1 MGIRANCKVP
11 QVSDMPRAPW
21 SSLFVYH
28 LPFIIHSETLLKQML
43 SYKYVMLG
51 HLWHKIRNE
60 STCIHKIE
68 KCQPKQ
74 KQYIFCGIEIC
85 NLIIPPHTPNQVLT
99 QSQSNA
105 SLFVFFFCLLESFQ
119 VCKILSFVITIIKGS
134 NQHILN
140 NWLTL
145 LQKSTLKVGWSHG
158 KCIGPSKN

>member
-1 MGIRANCKVP
+1 
-11 QVSDMPRAPW
+11 
-21 SSLFVYH
+21 
-28 LPFIIHSETLLKQML
+28 ML

-60 STCIHKIE
+60 PACIHKID

-74 KQYIFCGIEIC
+74 KQYIFCGMDIC
-85 NLIIPPHTPNQVLT
+85 NLTIPPHSPNQVLT
-99 QSQSNA
+99 QSQSDA
-105 SLFVFFFCLLESFQ
+105 SLFVFFFCLLESSQ

-145 LQKSTLKVGWSHG
+145 LQKSTLFCKTFIETSFMRSIYIYSTNSNSGVGGGIWLIQKTGFRHF
-158 KCIGPSKN
+158 ILTYLIFF